1 MAGARLSLFADR
13 KSIRLCIGVE
23 WENTMVK
30 PYTLGLGVLLA
41 VVGTGT
47 ALGQY
52 SGGARKGAA
61 NTTAITGNLTAKGSS
76 ANGVVGTTPA
86 SQHQPKTVPTTTK
99 AVQSATK
106 IVPNTK
112 R

>member
-1 MAGARLSLFADR
+1 
-13 KSIRLCIGVE
+13 
-23 WENTMVK
+23 MVK
-30 PYTLGLGVLLA
+30 PNTFILGVLLA

-61 NTTAITGNLTAKGSS
+61 NMTAVTGNLTAKGSS
-76 ANGVVGTTPA
+76 ANGVVGTTPVVA

-99 AVQSATK
+99 IVPTTTKAVQNAAK

>member
-1 MAGARLSLFADR
+1 
-13 KSIRLCIGVE
+13 
-23 WENTMVK
+23 MVK
-30 PYTLGLGVLLA
+30 PYTFVLGVLLA

-61 NTTAITGNLTAKGSS
+61 NTTAVTGNLTAKGSS

-86 SQHQPKTVPTTTK
+86 AASQHQPKTVPTTTK
-99 AVQSATK
+99 AVQNATK
-106 IVPNTK
+106 IAPNTK